1 MANTVANA
9 HALENAFEAFNR
21 HSSMLETSYKALQDK
36 VSVLSAQLEAA
47 QRVECQ
53 QHVEKDLLSNRM
65 MRLLEILPGA
75 VVVIDGDGII
85 RECNTCSEDILGT
98 PLIGCAW
105 SVIVQREFC
114 RGASRDGELK
124 LRNGGWLSLARTP
137 LGTEPG
143 EILLLAD
150 ITESRRTA
158 DLVQRSDRLTSLG
171 EMTARLGHQIRTP
184 LASALLYA
192 SKLDAAGT
200 PVQKEA
206 ARNVSQRLRDLGS
219 MVDDMLSFAAGAKQ
233 PGEVVLVSELFHDV
247 ADAIAPQL
255 DSGSQIKIEIVN
267 PDLSV
272 FANRAALKGALLNLV
287 TNAAQASDG
296 NPIIELC
303 AVQSG
308 NQVCLTVTDNGP
320 GIRKDIRSRLFD
332 PFFTTRPQGTGLGLA
347 VVRSVA
353 QAHGGEV
360 LLDCGP
366 HGTAFSICLPELQ
379 EYDARPTESIEAS
392 GHE

>member
-1 MANTVANA
+1 MANAVEKA

-21 HSSMLETSYKALQDK
+21 HSNMLESSYKALQAK
-36 VSVLSAQLEAA
+36 VSVLSDQLDVA
-47 QRVECQ
+47 QRVESQ
-53 QHVEKDLLSNRM
+53 QHLEKRLLGNRL

-75 VVVIDGDGII
+75 VLVIDGDGTIQ
-85 RECNTCSEDILGT
+85 ECNTRAEEILGT
-98 PLIGCAW
+98 PLVACAW

-114 RGASRDGELK
+114 RGASSDGELK
-124 LRNGGWLSLARTP
+124 LKNGHWLSLSRTS

-158 DLVQRSDRLTSLG
+158 ELVQRSDRLTSLG
-171 EMTARLGHQIRTP
+171 EMSARLGHQIRTP

-192 SKLDAAGT
+192 SKLDESGT
-200 PVQKEA
+200 PEQRIA
-206 ARNVSQRLRDLGS
+206 ARNVSQRLRDLGN
-219 MVDDMLSFAAGAKQ
+219 MVDDMLSFAAGAKP
-233 PGEVVLVSELFHDV
+233 PGEVVEISGLFHDV
-247 ADAIAPQL
+247 ADAVALQL
-255 DSGSQIKIEIVN
+255 DAGSQVKIEIAD
-267 PDLSV
+267 PFLRV
-272 FANRAALKGALLNLV
+272 FANREALKGALLNLV
-287 TNAAQASDG
+287 TNAAQASSG
-296 NPIIELC
+296 SPVIALS
-303 AVQSG
+303 AVQSRER
-308 NQVCLTVTDNGP
+308 VCLTVTDDGP

-360 LLDCGP
+360 MLDCGP

-379 EYDARPTESIEAS
+379 GNDVVTAAAS
-392 GHE
+392 EVAVHE

>member
-1 MANTVANA
+1 MANAVANS

-21 HSSMLETSYKALQDK
+21 HSSKLEMSYKALQDK
-36 VSVLSAQLEAA
+36 VSRLSAQLEAA
-47 QRVECQ
+47 QRIESQ
-53 QHVEKDLLSNRM
+53 QQLEKELLGNRLI
-65 MRLLEILPGA
+65 RLLEILPGA
-75 VVVIDGDGII
+75 VLVIDGEGII
-85 RECNTCSEDILGT
+85 RECNTRSEDILST

-105 SVIVQREFC
+105 SVVVQREFC

-124 LRNGGWLSLARTP
+124 LKNGHWLSLSRTP

-158 DLVQRSDRLTSLG
+158 ELVQRSDRLTNLG

-192 SKLDAAGT
+192 SKLDAVGT
-200 PVQKEA
+200 PEQKEA
-206 ARNVSQRLRDLGS
+206 TRNVSQRLRDLGG
-219 MVDDMLSFAAGAKQ
+219 MVDDMLNFAAGAKQ
-233 PGEVVLVSELFHDV
+233 PGEVVLVSTLFHDV
-247 ADAIAPQL
+247 ADAFAPQL

-267 PDLSV
+267 PELRV
-272 FANRAALKGALLNLV
+272 FANREALKGALLNLV
-287 TNAAQASDG
+287 TNAAQASDST
-296 NPIIELC
+296 PVIELC
-303 AVQSG
+303 AVQSRD
-308 NQVCLTVTDNGP
+308 QVCLTVTDNGP

-360 LLDCGP
+360 MLDCGP
-366 HGTAFSICLPELQ
+366 HGTAFSICLPELY
-379 EYDARPTESIEAS
+379 EYDARPTDVSEVS

>member
-1 MANTVANA
+1 MANAVEKA

-21 HSSMLETSYKALQDK
+21 HSSMLETSYQALQEK
-36 VSVLSAQLEAA
+36 VSLLSAQLEAS
-47 QRVECQ
+47 QRVESQ
-53 QHVEKDLLSNRM
+53 QHLEKELLGNRLI
-65 MRLLEILPGA
+65 RLLEILPG
-75 VVVIDGDGII
+75 VVLVIDGEGTI
-85 RECNTCSEDILGT
+85 RECNTRSEEILGT

-105 SVIVQREFC
+105 SVIVQRAFC

-124 LRNGGWLSLARTP
+124 LRNGRWLSLSRTP

-143 EILLLAD
+143 EILLLTD

-158 DLVQRSDRLTSLG
+158 ELVQRSDRLTSLG

-192 SKLDAAGT
+192 SKLNATGT
-200 PVQKEA
+200 PEQKVA
-206 ARNVSQRLRDLGS
+206 ARNVSQRLRDLGN
-219 MVDDMLSFAAGAKQ
+219 MVDDMLSFAAGPKL
-233 PGEVVLVSELFHDV
+233 PGEVIQVAELFHDV

-255 DSGSQIKIEIVN
+255 DAGSQIKIEVVN
-267 PDLSV
+267 PDLRV
-272 FANRAALKGALLNLV
+272 LANREALKGALLNLI
-287 TNAAQASDG
+287 TNAAQAADAS
-296 NPIIELC
+296 PVIELC
-303 AVQSG
+303 AVHSG
-308 NQVCLTVTDNGP
+308 DQVCLTVTDNGP

-353 QAHGGEV
+353 QAHGGDV
-360 LLDCGP
+360 MLDCGP

-379 EYDARPTESIEAS
+379 HNDAARTDALEVS
-392 GHE
+392 GYE

>member
-1 MANTVANA
+1 MASSVANA
-9 HALENAFEAFNR
+9 QALESAFEAFNR
-21 HSSMLETSYKALQDK
+21 HSSMLETSYQALQDK
-36 VSVLSAQLEAA
+36 VSVLSAQLETA

-53 QHVEKDLLSNRM
+53 QHVEKELLSNRM

-75 VVVIDGDGII
+75 VLVIDGDGII
-85 RECNTCSEDILGT
+85 RECNTRSAEILST

-124 LRNGGWLSLARTP
+124 LRNGGWLNLSRTP

-158 DLVQRSDRLTSLG
+158 ELVQRSDRLTSLG

-192 SKLDAAGT
+192 SKLDNTGT
-200 PVQKEA
+200 PAQKEA

-233 PGEVVLVSELFHDV
+233 PGDVVLVSELFHDV
-247 ADAIAPQL
+247 ADAVAPQL
-255 DSGSQIKIEIVN
+255 DSGSQIKIETVN

-272 FANRAALKGALLNLV
+272 FANREALKGALLNLV

-296 NPIIELC
+296 NPVIELC

-360 LLDCGP
+360 MLDCGP

-379 EYDARPTESIEAS
+379 EYDPRPTDITEAS
-392 GHE
+392 DHE